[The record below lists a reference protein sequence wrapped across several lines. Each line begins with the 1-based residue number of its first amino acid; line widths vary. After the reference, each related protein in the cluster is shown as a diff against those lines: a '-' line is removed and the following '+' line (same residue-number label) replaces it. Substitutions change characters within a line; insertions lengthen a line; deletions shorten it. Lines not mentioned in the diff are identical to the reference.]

1 MFEMFETALDME
13 VERRRE
19 VLLATM
25 RAARG
30 GKPEG
35 RQVPGVAKAASSGA
49 AIAARAAESGLTVRF
64 SSGRSARSGSAC

>member
-1 MFEMFETALDME
+1 MWVHKVKEDESMLDMFETALDME

-30 GKPEG
+30 VKPAG
-35 RQVPGVAKAASSGA
+35 RHVPGVARARHVWA
-49 AIAARAAESGLTVRF
+49 AIATAR
-64 SSGRSARSGSAC
+64 

>member
-1 MFEMFETALDME
+1 MFEMFDTALDME

-30 GKPEG
+30 GKPAG
-35 RQVPGVAKAASSGA
+35 RHVPGVARVRTVWAALA
-49 AIAARAAESGLTVRF
+49 T
-64 SSGRSARSGSAC
+64 ARS

>member
-1 MFEMFETALDME
+1 MLEMFETALDME

-30 GKPEG
+30 GKSPG
-35 RQVPGVAKAASSGA
+35 RQVPGVARARHLWAVIAS
-49 AIAARAAESGLTVRF
+49 T
-64 SSGRSARSGSAC
+64 RS

>member
-30 GKPEG
+30 PKSVS
-35 RQVPGVAKAASSGA
+35 QKLPGVARARYVWA
-49 AIAARAAESGLTVRF
+49 AIATT
-64 SSGRSARSGSAC
+64 RS

>member
-1 MFEMFETALDME
+1 MLEMFDTALDME

-30 GKPEG
+30 AKPAS
-35 RQVPGVAKAASSGA
+35 RQAPGFTKARTLWA
-49 AIAARAAESGLTVRF
+49 AIAAVRL
-64 SSGRSARSGSAC
+64 

>member
-1 MFEMFETALDME
+1 MLDMFDTALDME

-30 GKPEG
+30 NKPAS
-35 RQVPGVAKAASSGA
+35 RLVPGVARARTVWA
-49 AIAARAAESGLTVRF
+49 AIAAARA
-64 SSGRSARSGSAC
+64 

>member
-19 VLLATM
+19 VLLASM

-30 GKPEG
+30 DKRAN
-35 RQVPGVAKAASSGA
+35 RQAPGATRARMLWA
-49 AIAARAAESGLTVRF
+49 AIATVRL
-64 SSGRSARSGSAC
+64 

>member
-1 MFEMFETALDME
+1 MLEMFETALDME

-30 GKPEG
+30 AKSVS
-35 RQVPGVAKAASSGA
+35 RQVPGVARARNVWA
-49 AIAARAAESGLTVRF
+49 AIATTRL
-64 SSGRSARSGSAC
+64 

>member
-19 VLLATM
+19 VLLASM

-30 GKPEG
+30 GRSAT
-35 RQVPGVAKAASSGA
+35 RQTRAVTRARALWV
-49 AIAARAAESGLTVRF
+49 AIATVRL
-64 SSGRSARSGSAC
+64 

>member
-19 VLLATM
+19 VLLASM

-30 GKPEG
+30 DKP
-35 RQVPGVAKAASSGA
+35 ASRHTSA
-49 AIAARAAESGLTVRF
+49 VTRARALWVAIANVRL
-64 SSGRSARSGSAC
+64 

>member
-19 VLLATM
+19 ILLATM

-30 GKPEG
+30 DKRAS
-35 RQVPGVAKAASSGA
+35 RQAPAVTRARTLRA
-49 AIAARAAESGLTVRF
+49 AIAAVRL
-64 SSGRSARSGSAC
+64 

>member
-1 MFEMFETALDME
+1 MLDMFETALDME

-30 GKPEG
+30 VKASG
-35 RQVPGVAKAASSGA
+35 RQVPGVGRARTVWAALA
-49 AIAARAAESGLTVRF
+49 TVR
-64 SSGRSARSGSAC
+64 S